1 MIWLAP
7 WALAAGALG
16 MLGVVAAHLLSRQR
30 PRALS
35 LATARFLPA
44 GMLEATTI
52 QRVPM
57 DRWWMLLRLLILAL
71 LALGVAQPVRTGARV
86 DVRTVLLLDRTLPAD
101 AQRRA
106 LSTLAPDDAVIA
118 FDSLATLSA
127 ATLAR
132 VQVTRVASLSG
143 ALGKLVRMRDSLSR
157 GARALQVTIAS
168 RFAPSALDAV
178 APRVRA
184 LVPDSIT
191 VSQVTAA
198 SEPMR
203 VRAAPIVHADGDD
216 PIRATVQLLGDS
228 IAPAGSVVQRGA
240 SLAAQ
245 DSAAFSGGAT
255 VLWWPAAVAKG
266 IPAMQALT
274 VASATWIAPI
284 AREAAPNPTGGTA
297 VGWWADGSPAAWLE
311 RRGGGCL
318 LHVRAALPLAGDQT
332 LSLGAQSVLAALLT
346 YCDDALPA
354 AAPPPDWISPPPRVR
369 DSSESGATRTSAL
382 APWLVAAA
390 LALATLELLL
400 RWRRAS

>member
-16 MLGVVAAHLLSRQR
+16 MLGVVVAHLLSRQR

-86 DVRTVLLLDRTLPAD
+86 DVRTVLLLDRTLPAE
-101 AQRRA
+101 AQRRVLA
-106 LSTLAPDDAVIA
+106 TLAPDDAVIA
-118 FDSLATLSA
+118 FDSLATVSA
-127 ATLAR
+127 ATLVR
-132 VQVTRVASLSG
+132 VQETRVASVSG
-143 ALGKLVRMRDSLSR
+143 ALGKLVRTRDSLAR
-157 GARALQVTIAS
+157 GARALRVTIAS
-168 RFAPSALDAV
+168 RFAPSTLDAV

-191 VSQVTAA
+191 VSQVTATGD
-198 SEPMR
+198 PLR
-203 VRAAPIVHADGDD
+203 VRAAAIVHADADD

-245 DSAAFSGGAT
+245 DSIALSGGAT
-255 VLWWPAAVAKG
+255 VLWWPAVVAKG

-274 VASATWIAPI
+274 VASATWIAPM
-284 AREAAPNPTGGTA
+284 ARETAPNPSSGAA

-311 RRGGGCL
+311 RRGRGCL
-318 LHVRAALPLAGDQT
+318 LHIRAALPLAGDQT

-369 DSSESGATRTSAL
+369 DASESGATPTSAL